1 MTIKDNASVVGL
13 LIWNLKSLF
22 FCPCN
27 NNNYFTTNLTVTTNI
42 TNTITTTIMVITTI
56 MVTITTIIIMINMTC
71 RIGGRSQRMVGSW
84 RESSLP
90 LTTPSCVS
98 LGSSWPTKI
107 ISDYVKIKKIKTISI
122 NYPSP
127 LLYGPS
133 WWCWL
138 SLWQDQHDDN
148 HSGHLRW
155 NWRRLSLS
163 QR

>member
-1 MTIKDNASVVGL
+1 MQAWWVYSYE
-13 LIWNLKSLF
+13 IWNLSSSV
-22 FCPCN
+22 PVTITIIS
-27 NNNYFTTNLTVTTNI
+27 TTNHTVTTNI

-56 MVTITTIIIMINMTC
+56 MVTVTTIIIMITMTC
-71 RIGGRSQRMVGSW
+71 RTGWRSQRMVGSW

-98 LGSSWPTKI
+98 SGSSWAI
-107 ISDYVKIKKIKTISI
+107 MMISDYVKKIKTISI

-127 LLYGPS
+127 RWYGPS
-133 WWCWL
+133 WWWL

-155 NWRRLSLS
+155 NWRRLSSS

>member
-1 MTIKDNASVVGL
+1 MQAWWVYSYE
-13 LIWNLKSLF
+13 IWNLSSSV
-22 FCPCN
+22 PVTITIIS
-27 NNNYFTTNLTVTTNI
+27 TTNLTVTTNI

-56 MVTITTIIIMINMTC
+56 MVTVTTIIIMITMTC
-71 RIGGRSQRMVGSW
+71 RTGWRSQRMVGSW

-127 LLYGPS
+127 WWYGLS
-133 WWCWL
+133 WWWL

-155 NWRRLSLS
+155 NWRRLSS
-163 QR
+163 RQR

>member
-56 MVTITTIIIMINMTC
+56 MVTFTITTIIIMITMTC
-71 RIGGRSQRMVGSW
+71 RIGWRSQRMVGSW

-98 LGSSWPTKI
+98 SGSSWAI
-107 ISDYVKIKKIKTISI
+107 MMISDYVKKIKTISI

-127 LLYGPS
+127 RWYGPS
-133 WWCWL
+133 WWWL

-155 NWRRLSLS
+155 NWRRLSS
-163 QR
+163 WQR

>member
-1 MTIKDNASVVGL
+1 MQAWWVYL
-13 LIWNLKSLF
+13 YEIWNLSSSV
-22 FCPCN
+22 PVTITIIS
-27 NNNYFTTNLTVTTNI
+27 TTNLTVTTNI

-56 MVTITTIIIMINMTC
+56 MVTVTITTIITMITMTC
-71 RIGGRSQRMVGSW
+71 RIGWRSQRMVGSW
-84 RESSLP
+84 RESSWP

-122 NYPSP
+122 KYPSP
-127 LLYGPS
+127 WWYGPS
-133 WWCWL
+133 WWWL
-138 SLWQDQHDDN
+138 TLWQVQQDDN

-155 NWRRLSLS
+155 NWRRLSSS